1 MDINEIFKLY
11 YRSLCLYAAHYL
23 HDIDA
28 AEDVVQE
35 CFSTLWENMTDKQK
49 HIDDF
54 KSYLYTMVRN
64 RSLDYLKKESVLNKD
79 ISPSDL
85 EDKLTDEEAEDFW
98 NCVDKN
104 GDVSAEVFHSQALL
118 TAFTVL
124 EDCIY
129 APENS
134 YSKSMTI
141 EHIEAQM
148 LMYETSNK
156 IAMMPTG
163 DWLENEMKKGT
174 MVLCSK

>member
-64 RSLDYLKKESVLNKD
+64 RSLDYLKKNLSSIK
-79 ISPSDL
+79 I
-85 EDKLTDEEAEDFW
+85 F
-98 NCVDKN
+98 
-104 GDVSAEVFHSQALL
+104 LL
-118 TAFTVL
+118 PIWKT
-124 EDCIY
+124 
-129 APENS
+129 N
-134 YSKSMTI
+134 
-141 EHIEAQM
+141 
-148 LMYETSNK
+148 
-156 IAMMPTG
+156 
-163 DWLENEMKKGT
+163 
-174 MVLCSK
+174 

>member
-85 EDKLTDEEAEDFW
+85 EDKLTDEEAEERS
-98 NCVDKN
+98 V
-104 GDVSAEVFHSQALL
+104 
-118 TAFTVL
+118 
-124 EDCIY
+124 
-129 APENS
+129 
-134 YSKSMTI
+134 
-141 EHIEAQM
+141 IEAQM
-148 LMYETSNK
+148 WTAIDSLPERCREIFLLNK
-156 IAMMPTG
+156 RDGMKYKEIA
-163 DWLENEMKKGT
+163 EMFHISVRTVDNHICKALRLIREEAHKIY
-174 MVLCSK
+174 LFFFN